1 MRILAWT
8 ALHSPLRH
16 SSRRSFA
23 ATPITCTATAPKP
36 RFRSSPDAPL
46 HPAMKVAVIGCAHG
60 ELDYIYDAIR
70 ETERARNIHIELVVC
85 AGDFQAVRN
94 YADLQ
99 CMACPPKYRDM
110 RSFWRYY
117 AGRAKAP
124 KPTIFVGGNHEAS
137 NHMQEIPLG
146 GLVAPNMYFLGN
158 AGVVWYRGLRIG
170 GVSGVYTEHNYR
182 KKRVERPPYPN
193 NQIKS
198 VYHARKVDVDRL
210 MRITGPLDIFVSHDW
225 PRGISD
231 HGDLSKLLRAK
242 PFLRREIEEGS
253 FGNPGATHLLH
264 KLQPRY
270 WFSAHVHVKF
280 AALVQHEE
288 SARETRFLSLDKA
301 LPRREFV
308 QVLDIP
314 VYDGGRRPQ
323 PVFSDRIERIE
334 EAPEFP
340 IDLDPEWLAI
350 LKSDGSEPGRETPVT
365 DEEISDIVGD
375 LERRSVRSF
384 IWPLRDFEKGAAE
397 HNPNEVRPSAPT
409 EVSLQAGSLK
419 LLDALHLRSDDWIS
433 PKDVKVAREP
443 M

>member
-1 MRILAWT
+1 MRLLAWT
-8 ALHSPLRH
+8 ALHFPPHRSPRLTR
-16 SSRRSFA
+16 
-23 ATPITCTATAPKP
+23 ATTTITCTATSSKP
-36 RFRSSPDAPL
+36 RFRPHPDSPRHPL
-46 HPAMKVAVIGCAHG
+46 MKVAVIGCAHG

-70 ETERARNIHIELVVC
+70 ETERARNINIELVIC

-110 RSFWRYY
+110 RSFWKYY
-117 AGRAKAP
+117 AGRVTAP

-146 GLVAPNMYFLGN
+146 GLVAPNIYFLGN
-158 AGVVWYRGLRIG
+158 AGVVWYRGLRIAG
-170 GVSGVYTEHNYR
+170 LSGVYTEHNYT
-182 KKRVERPPYPN
+182 KKRVERPPYPH

-198 VYHARKVDVDRL
+198 VYHARKIDVDRL
-210 MRITGPLDIFVSHDW
+210 MRIRAPLDIFVSHDW

-231 HGDLSKLLRAK
+231 HGNLNQLLRAK

-280 AALVQHEE
+280 AALVQHEGTT
-288 SARETRFLSLDKA
+288 RETRFLSLDKV

-314 VYDGGRRPQ
+314 VQEGSHHPL
-323 PVFSDRIERIE
+323 PVFNDRAGRIA

-340 IDLDPEWLAI
+340 IDFDPEWLAI
-350 LKSDGSEPGRETPVT
+350 LKSDGMEPGRDTPVT
-365 DEEISDIVGD
+365 AAEINDVVGD
-375 LERRSVRSF
+375 LESRSVRSF
-384 IWPLRDFEKGAAE
+384 IWPIRDFEKGAPE
-397 HNPNEVRPSAPT
+397 HNPNQMRPSAPT
-409 EVSLQAGSLK
+409 DVSLQVGSLR
-419 LLDALHLRSDDWIS
+419 LLDALRLRPEDWIS
-433 PKDVKVAREP
+433 TNAVKAVADP
-443 M
+443 V